1 MEISFAINGGTLNT
15 IIFDMDWFIVAAAVF
30 LNYYIQKKLRP
41 RYFYGIFSSKEEK
54 AIGEMKYVG
63 SYIIVILIM
72 FFILWLF

>member
-15 IIFDMDWFIVAAAVF
+15 IIFDMDWFIVAVAVF

-41 RYFYGIFSSKEEK
+41 AYFYRVFDSKEERCV
-54 AIGEMKYVG
+54 GEVKYIG
-63 SYIIVILIM
+63 SYIIVILFM